1 LLKELLTRSAW
12 LTLGSALGRLLPL
25 GVLVWTSRHFEPSQF
40 ASASAGFAWAGVAMS
55 LTSTAEATVMTQRL
69 GRQVDAMM
77 RRGLYVRHA
86 SRALWLSVALA
97 LVVCVAGPL
106 GTRALFGD
114 TISVG
119 VIVPAALSGV
129 LWSQV
134 AIGVAAL
141 NGSHLA
147 RRASATL
154 AMCGLLQGT
163 SMLLALTYFRSAEAM
178 VWGLAAGSSLA
189 LVLAQWQVQTAF
201 GPVLRDRKV
210 TAAAVRTALGHIRL
224 GVNPVLWTTLATVSV
239 MPATFFASS
248 MISRGD
254 DGTRQLAQYFALEQV
269 HQVLVYVPAMLGQAL
284 LPLVSRKLGG
294 FDDGRDHG
302 LFLRRMAWVAAVAA
316 MAGAALALLI
326 GWFPQWLLLLLG
338 NRSLDMQAA
347 PAIRAM
353 LVNAS
358 LALSLSL
365 LGGAF
370 VGSGRIVVA
379 ALLNLLWG
387 CLVLTFTSTWSAQGN
402 YGLQLA
408 RVLASTSVIVLAC
421 LLLLHYTRRSS
432 RLTHTP

>member
-1 LLKELLTRSAW
+1 
-12 LTLGSALGRLLPL
+12 L

-55 LTSTAEATVMTQRL
+55 LTSTAEGTVMTQRL
-69 GRQVDAMM
+69 ASQTDARL

-86 SRALWLSVALA
+86 SRALWLSLALA
-97 LVVCVAGPL
+97 LVVCVAGPM

-134 AIGVAAL
+134 ALSVAAL

-163 SMLLALTYFRSAEAM
+163 SMLLALAYFRSADAM
-178 VWGLAAGSSLA
+178 VWGLAAGSGLA
-189 LVLAQWQVQTAF
+189 LALAQWQVWAAF
-201 GPVLRDRKV
+201 GPVLRDRNS
-210 TAAAVRTALGHIRL
+210 TAAVVRTTLGHVPLR
-224 GVNPVLWTTLATVSV
+224 VNPVLWTTLATVSV

-248 MISRGD
+248 MISRGE

-269 HQVLVYVPAMLGQAL
+269 HQVLVYIPAMLGQAL
-284 LPLVSRKLGG
+284 LPLVSRKLNGV
-294 FDDGRDHG
+294 DVGRDHG
-302 LFLRRMAWVAAVAA
+302 VFLRRMAWVAAVAA
-316 MAGAALALLI
+316 LLGAMLALLI
-326 GWFPQWLLLLLG
+326 GWFPEWLLLLLG
-338 NRSLDMQAA
+338 NRSLDIQAA

-387 CLVLTFTSTWSAQGN
+387 CLMLTFTSIWAAQGN

-421 LLLLHYTRRSS
+421 LLLYHHARRMS
-432 RLTHTP
+432 RHKHTP